1 MKPALTLTISRDAT
15 KEQIE
20 KAIRRVN
27 ELKDEFN
34 IAVVVVGGKE
44 TRGIEKYIP
53 QPETGGFQGGK
64 WQREKSRNI

>member
-27 ELKDEFN
+27 ELKGEFEIIVLMEGEVPSLPEQVKEVKDEFN
-34 IAVVVVGGKE
+34 NRVKN
-44 TRGIEKYIP
+44 K
-53 QPETGGFQGGK
+53 
-64 WQREKSRNI
+64 

>member
-27 ELKDEFN
+27 ELKGEFE
-34 IAVVVVGGKE
+34 IIVLMEGEVPSLPGQRKE
-44 TRGIEKYIP
+44 
-53 QPETGGFQGGK
+53 
-64 WQREKSRNI
+64 

>member
-1 MKPALTLTISRDAT
+1 MKPTLMLTISRDAT

-20 KAIRRVN
+20 RAIRRVN

-53 QPETGGFQGGK
+53 
-64 WQREKSRNI
+64 